1 MFMKKSGNL
10 LFQTEAPPG
19 IAHGCRVV
27 EEVSL
32 YFSGKIVPLKDNRS
46 AQTPQNTLFGCLKR
60 RILFGFRSSSVFRS
74 SALGL
79 PTPKSLGEIIQGF
92 RKFRGFDHGPV

>member
-32 YFSGKIVPLKDNRS
+32 YFSGEIVPLKDNRS
-46 AQTPQNTLFGCLKR
+46 AQTPQNTLFELPEAPYPVR
-60 RILFGFRSSSVFRS
+60 VPILVRV
-74 SALGL
+74 
-79 PTPKSLGEIIQGF
+79 P
-92 RKFRGFDHGPV
+92 